1 MLSRTNKLQGGDT
14 LEFNE
19 SLKDYFKD
27 LKVTIA
33 IYPDNYRKEFLTI
46 TSFYEF
52 VKEQVEFWNTCT
64 NGLTSQ
70 IRSAFIN
77 IVNLIESAGRANDPN
92 QARNNIKSA
101 ISDANRNNFPTV
113 YSTTPIA
120 KFIKERYLENH
131 AEADAACNYFCRYTT
146 DSSNFSSKEYF
157 KGIISSVLFD
167 GVNDQN
173 RSESE
178 KHALNDLRNRF
189 SEEHDK
195 LYEEYLN
202 RLQTL
207 DQNYSYRTNELNIAF
222 NKLQVSND
230 EWKKEWEEQLKTFHN
245 AGVTK
250 LTDLEQT
257 YNDKLRLEGPAT
269 YWKEMAKTYTDKGNH
284 WRKWAVGTTSIFII
298 YLTLLL
304 YNLPESWAKS
314 TGITFSSIKS
324 TIIFTLI
331 ASMGVY
337 LINLF
342 VKLTTSSYHLATD
355 ANERYQ
361 LTYVY
366 LSLLHEKGVSD
377 SERSIVLQS
386 IFSRADTGLLKGDS
400 GPTLPDSLLS
410 QVFKSIKQ

>member
-1 MLSRTNKLQGGDT
+1 MDFKND
-14 LEFNE
+14 LE
-19 SLKDYFKD
+19 DYFKD
-27 LKVTIA
+27 KKVK
-33 IYPDNYRKEFLTI
+33 IYIFPDNFTKEFLTL

-52 VKEQVEFWNTCT
+52 MKEQVEFWITCT
-64 NGLTSQ
+64 ASFTGQ

-77 IVNLIESAGRANDPN
+77 IVSNIEDAGRTNDSN
-92 QARNNIKSA
+92 QARNIMNSV
-101 ISDANRNNFPTV
+101 ISDANRNSFPLV

-120 KFIKERYLENH
+120 KFIKERYLENYLQ
-131 AEADAACNYFCRYTT
+131 ADAACNYFCRNTT
-146 DSSNFSSKEYF
+146 DSNNFGSKLYF
-157 KGIISSVLFD
+157 KGILLAALFD

-173 RSESE
+173 WTESE
-178 KHALNDLRNRF
+178 KHALNDLRKRF

-195 LYEEYLN
+195 LNCEYLN
-202 RLQTL
+202 RLQIL
-207 DQNYSYRTNELNIAF
+207 DQNYSSKKKELDEAF
-222 NKLQVSND
+222 SNLQESNA
-230 EWKKEWEEQLKTFHN
+230 EWKKDWNEQLDSLHKTSVVKI
-245 AGVTK
+245 A
-250 LTDLEQT
+250 DLEQI
-257 YNDKLRLEGPAT
+257 YEDKLRLEGPAT
-269 YWKEMAKTYTDKGNH
+269 YWEKMSNTYSEKGNN
-284 WRKWAVGTTSIFII
+284 WRKWAIGTTSIFII

-314 TGITFSSIKS
+314 TGITISNIKS

-361 LTYVY
+361 LTHVY

-377 SERSIVLQS
+377 AERSIVLQS

-400 GPTLPDSLLS
+400 GPTLPDSMLS
-410 QVFKSIKQ
+410 QVFKTLKQ